1 MWSFFFVILEFLD
14 QPLIWKQ
21 NTNKDEVRDLKRKA
35 FKNPKQLLFPNLY
48 KDHPEIV
55 EIFSHLKKLEYESA
69 PDYNLIRQKLS
80 SIK

>member
-35 FKNPKQLLFPNLY
+35 FKNPK
-48 KDHPEIV
+48 
-55 EIFSHLKKLEYESA
+55 
-69 PDYNLIRQKLS
+69 
-80 SIK
+80 